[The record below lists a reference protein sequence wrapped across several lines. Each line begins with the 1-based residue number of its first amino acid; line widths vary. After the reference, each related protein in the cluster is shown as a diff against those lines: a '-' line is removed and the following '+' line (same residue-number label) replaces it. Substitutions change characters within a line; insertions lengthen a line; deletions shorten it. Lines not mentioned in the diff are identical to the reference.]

1 MKCYRDRETV
11 CFHAGGFCF
20 VKNIVVIIDLSC
32 VYISFLLQ
40 WEKEQMFAN
49 EN

>member
-11 CFHAGGFCF
+11 CIHAGGFYF
-20 VKNIVVIIDLSC
+20 VKNIVVIIDWSC

-40 WEKEQMFAN
+40 
-49 EN
+49 